1 MTVLRECWR
10 RLWGALRR
18 NRSDRDLERELRFHL
33 EQAEEELR
41 GIGHSPAEAERMAR
55 VRLGGLLQAMEAL
68 RDQRGWPWLDD
79 LRSDVKT
86 GVRGL
91 VRRVDFTATAA
102 LTLSIGIGAT
112 AAVATVAN
120 ALLFQPLPV
129 PDPDELVVVA
139 QLDEHTSD
147 FPHGLSYPEYVD
159 YRERNDVFDDL
170 AAHALARPL
179 LSIDGGPAERVWVHY
194 VSDNYFDVLQVAAA
208 RGRAFLPGEGSRPG
222 EAPFVVLT
230 HRAWQARFGG
240 DPAVV
245 GRVVRLGPA
254 NMTVIGIMPEP
265 FTGAS
270 GVVPVELFVLATEG
284 ALIEPGW
291 TDLLTNRLPERFVL
305 IGRLRS
311 DVTVGEAA
319 AQFHVLADTLAAEHP
334 DASLHSRLYVVAE
347 RHARPEPNASRH
359 TRPLMSVVMG
369 LATLVLLVATANV
382 GTLLVGRGVA
392 RRQEMAL
399 RAGLGATRWRLV
411 RQLVTESVLLALIG
425 GVGGGIVALW
435 AADLVFTAAATA
447 TGGGRLNIDP
457 SVDWRVFGFTATVAL
472 VAGLLTGLAPALRLT
487 RIDLARAIG
496 AGGRGSGGGTPGR
509 RLTNG
514 LVVIQVA
521 VSMVLLVCAGLFVQ
535 SSRHAGAIDFG
546 FRTDDLLVLSVN
558 PFAQGYD
565 LEQARAL
572 YREIIDDVAA
582 LPGVRS
588 ASWARRAPLSPG
600 GSSGSVFTLDGGTA
614 PEPDAVNV
622 AVNYVDPHFFET
634 VDIPVLRG
642 RGFREEDTTGDRRV
656 VLVSERAARRL
667 WPEQD
672 VIGRRIVN
680 ADTSGEPFEVIGVVR
695 DAHMG
700 QTPFDRPPFVLYP
713 FDLRVAWPATLHV
726 HTDGAAG
733 AATSMVTE
741 AIRRHDP
748 TLAVLDVGS
757 MAAEVRSMP
766 LLVVVRV
773 GATVIGAF
781 GALGLLLASVGLY
794 GVMSHAVARRKHE
807 FGIRIAL
814 GATAAAI
821 TRLALGRGAALTTL
835 GLLLGV
841 GTAAGAARLTAGFLV
856 DVSPT
861 DPAVFAFTAALL
873 AGVALFACFLPSR
886 RAAKADPLATLRAD

>member
-1 MTVLRECWR
+1 MT
-10 RLWGALRR
+10 
-18 NRSDRDLERELRFHL
+18 
-33 EQAEEELR
+33 
-41 GIGHSPAEAERMAR
+41 
-55 VRLGGLLQAMEAL
+55 
-68 RDQRGWPWLDD
+68 
-79 LRSDVKT
+79 
-86 GVRGL
+86 
-91 VRRVDFTATAA
+91 
-102 LTLSIGIGAT
+102 
-112 AAVATVAN
+112 N

-139 QLDEHTSD
+139 QLDEHTAI
-147 FPHGLSYPEYVD
+147 FPHGLSFPEYVD

-170 AAHALARPL
+170 AAHTLGEPL
-179 LSIDGGPAERVWVHY
+179 LSTDGGAAERVWVHY

-208 RGRAFLPGEGSRPG
+208 RGRTFLPGEGSRPG

-230 HRAWQARFGG
+230 HRAWQTRFGG

-254 NMTVIGIMPEP
+254 SMTVIGVTPET

-284 ALIEPGW
+284 ALVEPGW
-291 TDLLTNRLPERFVL
+291 TDLSTNRLPERFVL
-305 IGRLRS
+305 IGRLRP
-311 DVTVGEAA
+311 DATVGEAA
-319 AQFHVLADTLAAEHP
+319 AQLDVLADTLAAEHP
-334 DASLHSRLYVVAE
+334 DASRHSELYVVAE

-359 TRPLMSVVMG
+359 TRPLMSVVMA
-369 LATLVLLVATANV
+369 LASLVLLVAIANV

-411 RQLVTESVLLALIG
+411 RQLVTESVLLALMG
-425 GVGGGIVALW
+425 GAGGGIVAVW
-435 AADLVFTAAATA
+435 AADLVIATAATA
-447 TGGGRLNIDP
+447 TGVGRLNVDP
-457 SVDWRVFGFTATVAL
+457 SVDWRVFGFTATVAI
-472 VAGLLTGLAPALRLT
+472 VAGLFTGLAPALRST

-496 AGGRGSGGGTPGR
+496 AGGRGSGGGVPGR

-514 LVVIQVA
+514 LVVVQVA

-535 SSRHAGAIDFG
+535 SSRNASAIDFG
-546 FRTDDLLVLSVN
+546 FRTDDLLVLSVD
-558 PFAQGYD
+558 PLAQGYD
-565 LEQARAL
+565 REQARAL

-582 LPGVRS
+582 LPAVRS

-614 PEPDAVNV
+614 PEPAAAIV
-622 AVNYVDPHFFET
+622 AVNHVDPHFFDT
-634 VDIPVLRG
+634 VGIPVVRG
-642 RGFREEDTTGDRRV
+642 RGFREEDAAGDRRV
-656 VLVSERAARRL
+656 ALVSEGAARQL
-667 WPEQD
+667 WPGED
-672 VIGRRIVN
+672 AIGRRIVN
-680 ADTSGEPFEVIGVVR
+680 ADTGGEPFEVIGVVR

-700 QTPFDRPPFVLYP
+700 QSPFDRPPFVLYP
-713 FDLRVAWPATLHV
+713 FGPRLAWSATLHV
-726 HTDGAAG
+726 HTDGPVG

-741 AIRRHDP
+741 TIRRHDP
-748 TLAVLDVGS
+748 TLAILDAGS
-757 MAAEVRSMP
+757 MDAAVRSMP

-781 GALGLLLASVGLY
+781 GALGLLLAAVGLY
-794 GVMSHAVARRKHE
+794 GVVSHAVARRRRE

-821 TRLALGRGAALTTL
+821 TGLALGRGAALTTL
-835 GLLLGV
+835 GLALGAAV
-841 GTAAGAARLTAGFLV
+841 AAGAARLTAGFLV

-861 DPAVFAFTAALL
+861 DPVVYAVVGFLL
-873 AGVALFACFLPSR
+873 AGTALAACLVPSR